1 MGMLFT
7 YGGRAGARARLSGT
21 GDRPSVPHRTWLA
34 GPHPQVVKDVADK
47 GDVADPA
54 LQGAGSKLL
63 PSLVLL
69 LQPVEESTAEDTLAC
84 LLALCL

>member
-1 MGMLFT
+1 MAL
-7 YGGRAGARARLSGT
+7 
-21 GDRPSVPHRTWLA
+21 GDTSHLGHTWWLP

-54 LQGAGSKLL
+54 LQGAGSQLL

-69 LQPVEESTAEDTLAC
+69 LQPVEESTPEDTLAR
-84 LLALCL
+84 LLALRL

>member
-1 MGMLFT
+1 M
-7 YGGRAGARARLSGT
+7 
-21 GDRPSVPHRTWLA
+21 WLVGVG

-54 LQGAGSKLL
+54 LQGSCSKLL

-69 LQPVEESTAEDTLAC
+69 LQPVEESAAEDTLAS
-84 LLALCL
+84 LLALRL